1 MLFFIKIS
9 MEPYKLGLID
19 INIYILNTAIYV
31 GPREVKKRGGQ
42 TKTIHEVVHVSKAW
56 MCCSMMQAKICKED
70 VDAVIKPWD
79 KVFLGHDLKD
89 WQFSANAREAISARA
104 LKCAEKPAIV
114 FDYDHK

>member
-1 MLFFIKIS
+1 M
-9 MEPYKLGLID
+9 
-19 INIYILNTAIYV
+19 NTSFYV
-31 GPREVKKRGGQ
+31 GSREDKKRGGK

-56 MCCSMMQAKICKED
+56 MCCSLMKAKICKED
-70 VDAVIKPWD
+70 VFDVINPTD

-104 LKCAEKPAIV
+104 LKCAEKPTIV